1 MFTSSWGS
9 KLLWSHKAAVHD
21 VWHVLYNHP
30 SCLLSITMIC
40 MMQMTKKCLIS
51 RSFYHFLNPC
61 IMARILFQDSS
72 FPQRESTSTKGS
84 EKDSWTK
91 AQTSTIKS
99 LTKDCSGMTLVAA
112 MVQHV
117 VFKDTPGCQKLHL
130 TSFFC
135 SFDVT
140 LKWMLA
146 EQDVVEA

>member
-1 MFTSSWGS
+1 MLAFYNDDLYDAND
-9 KLLWSHKAAVHD
+9 KE
-21 VWHVLYNHP
+21 VLN
-30 SCLLSITMIC
+30 I
-40 MMQMTKKCLIS
+40 KE
-51 RSFYHFLNPC
+51 FLPLFEP
-61 IMARILFQDSS
+61 MHYGKDSTATRILFQDSS

-130 TSFFC
+130 TSFVC

-146 EQDVVEA
+146 VQDVVEA